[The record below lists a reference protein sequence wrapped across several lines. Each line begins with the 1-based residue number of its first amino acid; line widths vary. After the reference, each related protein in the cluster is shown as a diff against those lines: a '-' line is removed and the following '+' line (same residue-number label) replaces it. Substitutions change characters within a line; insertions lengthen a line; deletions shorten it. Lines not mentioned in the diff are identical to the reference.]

1 MWPSR
6 QAELGWIDVMRRPA
20 KNGFASCYCTRFKWA
35 LDSGYKV
42 ITEMDADLSH
52 DAHVLLRLLSALDE
66 GAGVAVGPRYVPGG
80 IKANWS
86 LGCRALSRPATGTR
100 AGASG
105 AASLTSAQP
114 SACTA
119 EMLRSVDFATLHAE
133 GYRFLIELA
142 YSLERL
148 RARFAGVSVQ
158 FINRVEGRSKLSPA
172 TLLGGAAANKELAG
186 DSEVAEAA
194 GLVSQVVLQ
203 DVEGTA
209 AGRAA
214 PPGGGPGPGGVAL

>member
-86 LGCRALSRPATGTR
+86 LGRRALSAPATGTR

-114 SACTA
+114 SALTA
-119 EMLRSVDFATLHAE
+119 RKCCVQSTSPPSTPRVIAFSSSL
-133 GYRFLIELA
+133 LIPLN
-142 YSLERL
+142 
-148 RARFAGVSVQ
+148 AR
-158 FINRVEGRSKLSPA
+158 GR
-172 TLLGGAAANKELAG
+172 G
-186 DSEVAEAA
+186 
-194 GLVSQVVLQ
+194 SQ
-203 DVEGTA
+203 GC
-209 AGRAA
+209 
-214 PPGGGPGPGGVAL
+214 PCSS

>member
-86 LGCRALSRPATGTR
+86 LGRRALSR
-100 AGASG
+100 AGNW
-105 AASLTSAQP
+105 
-114 SACTA
+114 
-119 EMLRSVDFATLHAE
+119 
-133 GYRFLIELA
+133 Y
-142 YSLERL
+142 
-148 RARFAGVSVQ
+148 
-158 FINRVEGRSKLSPA
+158 
-172 TLLGGAAANKELAG
+172 
-186 DSEVAEAA
+186 
-194 GLVSQVVLQ
+194 
-203 DVEGTA
+203 
-209 AGRAA
+209 AGRCLGSGISDFSSAFRA
-214 PPGGGPGPGGVAL
+214 YPRKCCVQSTSPPSTPRVIAFSSSLLIPLNARGRGSQGCPCSS